1 MAKDCCDSR
10 RVFLKV
16 LGGSVAAAPLLACS
30 SAVPEPDAVGQV
42 DAGLA
47 SSYPVGSLEA
57 VGTLAVAVGH
67 DQAGFYALTLTCT
80 HEGCN
85 IATRGA
91 VSGAGIAC
99 GCHGASFDANGH
111 VRGGPARGD
120 LTHFAVKIDAAT
132 GAVTVDGNSRVAADV
147 RTPA

>member
-1 MAKDCCDSR
+1 MSQHWCENR

-16 LGGSVAAAPLLACS
+16 VSSSVVAAPLLSCS
-30 SAVPEPDAVGQV
+30 SAVPAPDAVGQV

-57 VGTLAVAVGH
+57 VGTLAVALGH
-67 DQAGFYALTLTCT
+67 DKGGFYALTLTCT
-80 HEGCN
+80 HQGCN
-85 IATRGA
+85 IAMQGA

-120 LTHFAVKIDAAT
+120 LTHFAVKIDTAT
-132 GAVTVDGNSRVAADV
+132 GAVTIDGNTPVAADV

>member
-1 MAKDCCDSR
+1 MTEHWCQNR

-16 LGGSVAAAPLLACS
+16 VGGGVAAAPLLACS

-42 DAGLA
+42 DAGLT

-57 VGTLAVAVGH
+57 IGTLAVALGH
-67 DQAGFYALTLTCT
+67 DQGGFYALTLTCT
-80 HEGCN
+80 HQGCN

-91 VSGAGIAC
+91 VSGTGIAC

-111 VRGGPARGD
+111 VRGGPARAD

-132 GAVTVDGNSRVAADV
+132 GDVTIDGNTRVAADV

>member
-1 MAKDCCDSR
+1 MKADWCANR
-10 RVFLKV
+10 RVFLRV
-16 LGGSVAAAPLLACS
+16 VGTSVAAAPLLACS

-42 DAGLA
+42 DAGLT

-57 VGTLAVAVGH
+57 IGNLAVALGH
-67 DQAGFYALTLTCT
+67 DAEGFYALTLTCT
-80 HEGCN
+80 HQGCN

-91 VSGAGIAC
+91 VSGTGIVC
-99 GCHGASFDANGH
+99 GCHGATFDANGH
-111 VRGGPARGD
+111 MTGGPARAD

-132 GAVTVDGNSRVAADV
+132 GAITIDGATRVAADV

>member
-1 MAKDCCDSR
+1 MTKDCCDSR

-16 LGGSVAAAPLLACS
+16 VGSSVVAAPLLACS

-67 DQAGFYALTLTCT
+67 DQGGFYALTLTCT

-120 LTHFAVKIDAAT
+120 LTHFAVKIDSAT
-132 GAVTVDGNSRVAADV
+132 GAVTVDGNTRVAADA